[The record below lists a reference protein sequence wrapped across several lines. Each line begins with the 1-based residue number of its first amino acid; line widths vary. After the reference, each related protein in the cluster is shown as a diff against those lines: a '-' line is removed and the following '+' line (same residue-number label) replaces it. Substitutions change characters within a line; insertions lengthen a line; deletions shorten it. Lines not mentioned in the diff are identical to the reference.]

1 MIYLVILI
9 AALIASITGIGGG
22 VIIRPILS
30 TTDLSITLVSFYAC
44 VAIVTST
51 IYSLVRAV
59 QKKENLNI
67 KLVSLLSVGAFIGGA
82 VGNTIFTYSVDKYAD
97 DLVVVVQSILL
108 ILTLCFV
115 MYATIKEITISRV
128 FKSRVLIIL
137 VGISIGIISVFIGIG
152 GGILNVIILQML
164 FKIKKKEVVINSLAM
179 IFISQTANIILM
191 IYNGVASN
199 LDYQML
205 GLIMAS
211 ALIGGIIGKELS
223 TKVSANFSKSLFTI
237 VIAAVMLLNV
247 YIIFEKIS

>member
-1 MIYLVILI
+1 MIYLIILI
-9 AALIASITGIGGG
+9 AALIASLTGIGGG

-51 IYSLVRAV
+51 IYSLLRAI

-67 KLVSLLSVGAFIGGA
+67 KLVSLLSVGSFIGGA
-82 VGNTIFTYSVDKYAD
+82 LGNTIFTLSVDKFDD
-97 DLVVVVQSILL
+97 DLVVIVQSFLL
-108 ILTLCFV
+108 IFTLCFV
-115 MYATIKEITISRV
+115 LYATIKEIVLNKV

-137 VGISIGIISVFIGIG
+137 VGIIIGIVSVFIGIG
-152 GGILNVIILQML
+152 GGIINVIILQML
-164 FKIKKKEVVINSLAM
+164 FKVKKKEVVINSLAM

-191 IYNGVASN
+191 IYNGVATN

-205 GLIMAS
+205 GMIIVS
-211 ALIGGIIGKELS
+211 ALVGGIIGKELS
-223 TKVSANFSKSLFTI
+223 VKVSTNFSKALFII
-237 VIAAVMLLNV
+237 VISSVMFLNM